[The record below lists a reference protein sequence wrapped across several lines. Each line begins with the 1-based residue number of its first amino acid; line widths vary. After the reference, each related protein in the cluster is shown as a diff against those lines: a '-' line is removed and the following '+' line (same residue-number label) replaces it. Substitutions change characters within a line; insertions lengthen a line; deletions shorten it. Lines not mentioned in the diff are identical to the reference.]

1 MDEKH
6 QVVSTE
12 TTGCTIVYHF
22 EEWQISDIELAMNH
36 LDIKIEAV
44 YTNDKIDV
52 LVHVLEVDED
62 EFDAILEELEEE
74 WIDPIELEQEKALE
88 WGQGDFWLRDLNNGI
103 DLI

>member
-1 MDEKH
+1 
-6 QVVSTE
+6 
-12 TTGCTIVYHF
+12 
-22 EEWQISDIELAMNH
+22 MNH
-36 LDIKIEAV
+36 LDIKIEVV
-44 YTNDKIDV
+44 YTNDNIDV

>member
-1 MDEKH
+1 
-6 QVVSTE
+6 
-12 TTGCTIVYHF
+12 
-22 EEWQISDIELAMNH
+22 MNH
-36 LDIKIEAV
+36 LDIKIEVV

>member
-1 MDEKH
+1 
-6 QVVSTE
+6 
-12 TTGCTIVYHF
+12 
-22 EEWQISDIELAMNH
+22 MNH